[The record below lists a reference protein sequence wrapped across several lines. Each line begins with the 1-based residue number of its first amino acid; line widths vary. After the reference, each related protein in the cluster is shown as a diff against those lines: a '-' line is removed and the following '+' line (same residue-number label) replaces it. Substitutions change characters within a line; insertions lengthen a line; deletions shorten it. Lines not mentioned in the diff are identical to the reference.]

1 MAKTK
6 YNPNLLREDD
16 MKWTAMTILAFG
28 SLIATNAVHQDTAKE
43 INPVPVEL
51 MPPEGHV
58 TLFKAMAE
66 GVQIYV
72 CKAKADDPDRLE
84 WVLKAPDADLFD
96 EQGGRIGR
104 HFAGPTWEALED
116 GSQVIGTQI
125 EKTSAP
131 KGGDIPWLLLKRKAG
146 AGKGR
151 FSRVTYIQRVDT
163 EGGIA
168 PARTCEKDR
177 QGQEVRVKYKAT
189 YVFYC
194 AKE

>member
-1 MAKTK
+1 M
-6 YNPNLLREDD
+6 N
-16 MKWTAMTILAFG
+16 WTTMTILAFG
-28 SLIATNAVHQDTAKE
+28 SLIATNAFHQDTTKK
-43 INPVPVEL
+43 INPIPVKL

-58 TLFKAMAE
+58 MLFKAKAE
-66 GVQIYV
+66 GAQIYV

-84 WVLKAPDADLFD
+84 WVLEAPDADLFD
-96 EQGGRIGR
+96 ERGQRIGR
-104 HFAGPTWEALED
+104 HFAGPTWEALDD
-116 GSQVIGTQI
+116 GSQVIGTPI

-131 KGGDIPWLLLKRKAG
+131 NDGDIPWLLLKRKSV

-168 PARTCEKDR
+168 PARPSDQAR
-177 QGQEVRVKYKAT
+177 QGQEVRVRYKAT
-189 YVFYC
+189 YVFYG

>member
-1 MAKTK
+1 M
-6 YNPNLLREDD
+6 N
-16 MKWTAMTILAFG
+16 WTAMTILAFG
-28 SLIATNAVHQDTAKE
+28 SLIATNAHHQDITKGFDS
-43 INPVPVEL
+43 VPVEL

-58 TLFKAMAE
+58 MLFKAMAE
-66 GVQIYV
+66 GAQIYV

-96 EQGGRIGR
+96 ERGRRIGR
-104 HFAGPTWEALED
+104 HFAGPTWESLED
-116 GSQVIGTQI
+116 GSTVIGTLI
-125 EKTSAP
+125 EKTPVP
-131 KGGDIPWLLLKRKAG
+131 KAGDIPWLLLKRKAG
-146 AGKGR
+146 AGKGL
-151 FSRVTYIQRVDT
+151 FSKVTYIQRVDT

-168 PARTCEKDR
+168 PAGGCNKAR